1 MAYEQDEGGNYWG
14 LTVPKETCFLITG
27 GKDMAAMASARH
39 DLSVNAKDL
48 DE

>member
-1 MAYEQDEGGNYWG
+1 M
-14 LTVPKETCFLITG
+14 PKETCFLIADR
-27 GKDMAAMASARH
+27 KDMAAMASARH